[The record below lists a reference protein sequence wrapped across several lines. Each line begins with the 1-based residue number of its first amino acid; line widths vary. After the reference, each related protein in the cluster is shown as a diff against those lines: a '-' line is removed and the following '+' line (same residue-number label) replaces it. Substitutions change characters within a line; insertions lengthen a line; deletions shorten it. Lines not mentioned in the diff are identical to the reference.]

1 MIKDNEIFFGY
12 GDIVVGMSKI
22 EGCLILSEHKTPIIK
37 KHIGKPL
44 TDEERVQL
52 VITNEIRIHEESFW
66 DIYDELKKVNKNNRI
81 ISLVDSKTGKKYI
94 LNFENYNQKSVDA
107 VRKGALNIVNTR
119 LLAF

>member
-12 GDIVVGMSKI
+12 GDIIVGMSKI

-37 KHIGKPL
+37 KRIGKPL

-52 VITNEIRIHEESFW
+52 IITNEIRIHEEYFW
-66 DIYDELKKVNKNNRI
+66 EIYDELKRVNENNRI
-81 ISLVDSKTGKKYI
+81 ISLEDSKTGKKYI
-94 LNFENYNQKSVDA
+94 LNFENYNQESINA
-107 VRKGALNIVNTR
+107 VKECAYNMVNTM

>member
-12 GDIVVGMSKI
+12 GDIIVGMSKI

-37 KHIGKPL
+37 KRIGKPL

-52 VITNEIRIHEESFW
+52 IITNEIRIHEEYFW
-66 DIYDELKKVNKNNRI
+66 EIYDELKKVNKNNRI
-81 ISLVDSKTGKKYI
+81 ISLVDSKTGKKFI